1 MALMGKTLKLHWR
14 AFLTVANAG
23 DSIWC
28 FWTGRYGWG
37 VVTAVV
43 AALLL
48 FAILRTEKASS

>member
-1 MALMGKTLKLHWR
+1 MGKTLKLHWR